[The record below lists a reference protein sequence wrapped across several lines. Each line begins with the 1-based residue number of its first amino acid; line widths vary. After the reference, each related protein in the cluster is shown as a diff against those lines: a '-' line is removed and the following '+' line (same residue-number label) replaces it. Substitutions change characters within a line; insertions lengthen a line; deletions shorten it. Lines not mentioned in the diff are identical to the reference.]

1 MNWLGLIDG
10 ELFASVVRSLIP
22 VLLAALGGLIC
33 ERAGVFNI
41 ALEGLM
47 LVGCFA
53 AVAGSYWAQSAT
65 VGVLMAI
72 VAAVAVASILAYGSV
87 SRQADPIVLGVAM
100 NILGVGVTGFLLVAF
115 FDTRG
120 VFQSPDI
127 AGLPTW
133 RIPLLAD
140 IPGIGPVLFNL
151 SALGYLALLAVP
163 AMWLALFRY
172 PLGLRLRGVGEQPR
186 AASTLG
192 VSPARYKYGAVL
204 FSGVLC
210 GLAGAQLAL
219 GNVVQFSENM
229 SAGRGWIAVV
239 AVMLGRAHP
248 VGTFGACVLFGF
260 AEAFGSRLQGS
271 GLPAQITDAAPYVVT
286 LIALIIAR
294 KYFRRSISAMNAE
307 MA

>member
-1 MNWLGLIDG
+1 MNWSNLIDG
-10 ELFASVVRSLIP
+10 ELFASVVRALIP

-47 LVGCFA
+47 LIGCFA
-53 AVAGSYWAQSAT
+53 AVAGSYAT
-65 VGVLMAI
+65 GSGYLGVLIA
-72 VAAVAVASILAYGSV
+72 VAASVAVSAVLAYGSV
-87 SRQADPIVLGVAM
+87 TRRADPIVLGVAL
-100 NILGVGVTGFLLVAF
+100 NIFGVGVTGFLLVAF
-115 FDTRG
+115 FHVRG
-120 VFQSPDI
+120 VFQNPKI
-127 AGLPTW
+127 IGLGTV

-140 IPGIGPVLFNL
+140 IPWVGPALFNL
-151 SALGYLALLAVP
+151 TLIGYLALILVIVTQLV
-163 AMWLALFRY
+163 MFRY
-172 PLGLRLRGVGEQPR
+172 PLGLRLRGVGERPT

-192 VSPARYKYGAVL
+192 VNPNRYRYGAVL
-204 FSGVLC
+204 ISGVLC

-248 VGTFGACVLFGF
+248 IGTFGACVLFGF
-260 AEAFGSRLQGS
+260 AEAFGFRLQGN

-294 KYFRRSISAMNAE
+294 KYFKRGIVSAVIE
-307 MA
+307 